1 MNPTQVRYPWRAALR
16 TLLAYVVTAAVVL
29 PIAYQIAEDA
39 LRAYLSPEV
48 LAGVAWLVGLLVA
61 ISTAVTRI
69 MAIPQVNDWLT
80 RMLDWGAAPQL
91 DYTPQ
96 HADVPVLTDEVETV
110 EAEPVIPAAVY
121 PLDETDPVLGH
132 DENGPTATVGEVVR

>member
-80 RMLDWGAAPQL
+80 RMLDWGRRRSLP
-91 DYTPQ
+91 TPRSTLRR
-96 HADVPVLTDEVETV
+96 PSK
-110 EAEPVIPAAVY
+110 PS
-121 PLDETDPVLGH
+121 
-132 DENGPTATVGEVVR
+132 R